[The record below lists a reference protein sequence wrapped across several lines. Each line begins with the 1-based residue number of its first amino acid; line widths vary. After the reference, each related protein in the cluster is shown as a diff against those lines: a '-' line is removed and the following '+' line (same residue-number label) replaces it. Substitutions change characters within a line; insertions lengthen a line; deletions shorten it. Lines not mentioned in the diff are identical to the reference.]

1 MTSVSFTS
9 SRART
14 RSRTIAL
21 FEFDV
26 YKSGHTQKKKS
37 GVIKTGEVGGPRS
50 MGVVP
55 MKHDDDFF
63 EHNSKAT
70 EAAGK
75 ELAVYVADIEAI
87 DAQMIDLG
95 REKSDVFTIAKA
107 KGYNVKALRKLLAER
122 KRDAAEL
129 LEERQVIE
137 LYKELLL

>member
-1 MTSVSFTS
+1 
-9 SRART
+9 
-14 RSRTIAL
+14 
-21 FEFDV
+21 
-26 YKSGHTQKKKS
+26 
-37 GVIKTGEVGGPRS
+37 

-70 EAAGK
+70 EASAK
-75 ELAVYVADIEAI
+75 ELAEFVGDIEAI
-87 DAQMIDLG
+87 DAQVLDLN
-95 REKSDVFTIAKA
+95 REKSDIFTIAKA

-129 LEERQVIE
+129 LEEKQIME

>member
-1 MTSVSFTS
+1 
-9 SRART
+9 
-14 RSRTIAL
+14 
-21 FEFDV
+21 
-26 YKSGHTQKKKS
+26 
-37 GVIKTGEVGGPRS
+37 

-63 EHNSKAT
+63 RHNSKAT

-87 DAQMIDLG
+87 DAQVIDLAK
-95 REKSDVFTIAKA
+95 EKSDIFTIAKA